1 MCMEQQQPEKL
12 LLLLLLQLLLLFLL
26 LLDGF
31 NNTHYIKYVYYNR
44 CLQIVRILGQQHLGM

>member
-1 MCMEQQQPEKL
+1 MEQQQPEKL